1 MLNFNFYE
9 HIISRQGGGEQ
20 RTRNY
25 EQNLWNTAFSLGSA
39 VKKKIRKAAA
49 NYVTE

>member
-1 MLNFNFYE
+1 MLNFNFYV
-9 HIISRQGGGEQ
+9 HIISRQGEGEQ